1 LADSVDLA
9 WVVDRW
15 ADLGLGAEEDVLSK
29 DEKVERVDNWSG
41 FGLSGVLESG
51 QTGGVLVVGDQ
62 L

>member
-1 LADSVDLA
+1 LIDG
-9 WVVDRW
+9 R
-15 ADLGLGAEEDVLSK
+15 DLGLGAEDDVLSK